1 MSWLSLSLLALIV
14 SLGLFVVFAG
24 RPRLWFRLRF
34 VSLLGFQLSGVLL
47 ATLILVTLAQLATAP
62 GLVNPRHGSIAGI
75 LLPALL
81 NSLLLMISAA
91 LWGSAAGLGAAF
103 WFTYV
108 RRRTGIIA
116 PLIALLWVF
125 PTFLL
130 AIAVQEF
137 QGFIY
142 GATSLTISGGY
153 GHINGFIVFWAA
165 VVLGIRPAAYVF
177 RRSRIVLDESSRFDY
192 VRTASAKGLSWWEV
206 ATRHILRPALPIV
219 ISAWLISFRLMVG
232 SLPLVEFFFGYPG
245 LGNLFLG
252 SFGLGSSSGTG
263 AGAGFDAD
271 LAIAA
276 VATLAGLFLVLET
289 ASQLVQQQLD
299 PRLREVRV
307 SVAES

>member
-14 SLGLFVVFAG
+14 SLGLFVIFAG

-34 VSLLGFQLSGVLL
+34 LSVFGFQLSGVLL
-47 ATLILVTLAQLATAP
+47 ATLALVTLAQLATAP
-62 GLVNPRHGSIAGI
+62 GVVNPRHGSIAG
-75 LLPALL
+75 LLVPAFV

-108 RRRTGIIA
+108 RRRTGIVA
-116 PLIALLWVF
+116 PLAALLWVV

-137 QGFIY
+137 QGFVY
-142 GATSLTISGGY
+142 GATSLAISGGY
-153 GHINGFIVFWAA
+153 ARVNPLVVFWAA

-177 RRSRIVLDESSRFDY
+177 RRSRVVLEESAGFDY
-192 VRTASAKGLSWWEV
+192 VRTANAKGLSWWEV

-245 LGNLFLG
+245 LGNLFLS

-263 AGAGFDAD
+263 AATGMDAD

-276 VATLAGLFLVLET
+276 VASLAGLFLVLES
-289 ASQLVQQQLD
+289 ASQLMQQQLD

-307 SVAES
+307 GTAGS